1 MELLSLWDVG
11 VELKQRICIFS
22 RRKWK
27 IWKEIVI
34 TFNLL
39 QHTAGSY
46 SAEKTPPFPMNSS
59 KSAILKLSL
68 TLVLSLSSSFCWSS
82 LFYCLVDFVAA
93 LLCSGLLT
101 LWKKSWIDLKWFA
114 AAIGSQL
121 WTIISFSI
129 LIHRGSTF
137 RQSGRISPFTAS
149 YPQAG
154 SCKKYKALQYIAIT
168 PESRSY
174 VLDIVKK

>member
-1 MELLSLWDVG
+1 MYLFGADSDYQSLTHWLRDQKVELLSLWEVG
-11 VELKQRICIFS
+11 VELKQRSCIFS

-82 LFYCLVDFVAA
+82 LSHCLVDFVAA

-101 LWKKSWIDLKWFA
+101 LWKVLNRLEMVRSRYRFSTVNNNFLFHSNPPRLDFSAKWAYFT
-114 AAIGSQL
+114 IYCQL
-121 WTIISFSI
+121 S
-129 LIHRGSTF
+129 
-137 RQSGRISPFTAS
+137 SGRV
-149 YPQAG
+149 
-154 SCKKYKALQYIAIT
+154 LQK
-168 PESRSY
+168 
-174 VLDIVKK
+174 V